1 MLDGISV
8 ACGLLLSAGCASC
21 GKRFVGACE
30 DTRYRRAF
38 WLKGAA
44 GLCFLAMGL
53 LAAEKCANPDFA
65 WRVCL
70 GLFLGLVGDE
80 LLALRFIYTDKYNEF
95 FSAGAASFAV
105 GHVLYIRALLLVSG
119 ARLTAAIP
127 IALAGAAASAVY
139 ARIRRV
145 NAGKLSVCAVAYI
158 ALVVFMAATAFVTSA
173 RVFSVGA
180 LMFAVAGICFAVS
193 DNILCAQSYGNKKT
207 AGMNRAVHVT
217 YYAAQLLI
225 AWSMIF
231 I

>member
-80 LLALRFIYTDKYNEF
+80 LLALRFIYTDKHNEF

-105 GHVLYIRALLLVSG
+105 GHVL
-119 ARLTAAIP
+119 
-127 IALAGAAASAVY
+127 
-139 ARIRRV
+139 
-145 NAGKLSVCAVAYI
+145 
-158 ALVVFMAATAFVTSA
+158 
-173 RVFSVGA
+173 
-180 LMFAVAGICFAVS
+180 
-193 DNILCAQSYGNKKT
+193 
-207 AGMNRAVHVT
+207 
-217 YYAAQLLI
+217 
-225 AWSMIF
+225 
-231 I
+231 